1 MSLSDLIDLAL
12 EAADHSDDYSSEG
25 SVYRSP
31 SVRELLRQEDLSL
44 EQQEARPVDL
54 PRYLYHGSAYRQD
67 ELKPGFQHTKEL
79 VKWDNSEDNTWLYAS
94 DDKDAAVML
103 GISSAIEK
111 KYKLDRYQCDEKA
124 KKMTIDV
131 SEPLTLADIHKLHV
145 VIYSIKADVNDG
157 WMANHNPANGINGE
171 YKTQRTIKDNIVR
184 CEDVRIADV
193 LRGWR
198 IQINVTEPA
207 MESLSTIVSAIKQA
221 MGFKS
226 PEQKRKF
233 AHNQVIENDVK
244 KNRTAVVTYLN
255 QYFGNA
261 AWLAKQEFV
270 DEVPTT
276 GLSPALSVGGKFLS
290 SIGEVATA
298 VENAKALVKKADG
311 YLTNMD
317 HQVQAIHQRS
327 QGPILAAINAE
338 DHKKVEELAQ
348 HAIEEFEKIKPEV
361 LNIKDIP
368 YLSGRVTRAVKI
380 DPKHSDLELS
390 EEHIAA
396 HAPGKIK
403 ALTSAEIQH
412 AAKIVQELMT
422 WAGEK
427 HYQQAWL
434 SHDGGTD
441 FHEKFHDFHD
451 YWFDEYFGQWDHNT
465 PMNFYTF
472 ACPWPAAIAED
483 VATALL
489 HWMDRSIKGNPA
501 ASMER
506 KDPSSVSMEG
516 LSQILASVKKA
527 FGIKSAEEKRQ
538 AAHGVAVGGKIYME
552 KESHVIEEYLH
563 AYFGNA
569 GWLAKQEFNAEV
581 SSAGLAQPLSVN
593 GKFLSDLGQ
602 VEKAVN
608 ETIALA
614 KKADGMMAQ
623 MSQHVKAVRAKYVP
637 KLQAAIKADD
647 HAAVEAL
654 GRQAVAEF
662 RAIERPVLS
671 LAGSSF
677 IPGETIF
684 KEEPPKHHGDYPRGH
699 QYWLG
704 RKVVPAKA
712 PEKIKALTSA
722 EIQHAVK
729 IIETL
734 LKVSKE
740 NFYWHGWLDFSG
752 GDDFS
757 EELQDFDESVYMD
770 FYDVWDYQSVDQV
783 FTGALPHADVYGQAV
798 VVALLHW
805 MDRSI
810 RGETK

>member
-44 EQQEARPVDL
+44 EQQEVKPVDL

-94 DDKDAAVML
+94 DDKDAAIML

-111 KYKLDRYQCDEKA
+111 KFKLDRYQCDEKA

-207 MESLSTIVSAIKQA
+207 MESMSTI
-221 MGFKS
+221 
-226 PEQKRKF
+226 
-233 AHNQVIENDVK
+233 
-244 KNRTAVVTYLN
+244 
-255 QYFGNA
+255 
-261 AWLAKQEFV
+261 
-270 DEVPTT
+270 
-276 GLSPALSVGGKFLS
+276 
-290 SIGEVATA
+290 
-298 VENAKALVKKADG
+298 
-311 YLTNMD
+311 
-317 HQVQAIHQRS
+317 
-327 QGPILAAINAE
+327 
-338 DHKKVEELAQ
+338 
-348 HAIEEFEKIKPEV
+348 
-361 LNIKDIP
+361 
-368 YLSGRVTRAVKI
+368 
-380 DPKHSDLELS
+380 
-390 EEHIAA
+390 IA
-396 HAPGKIK
+396 G
-403 ALTSAEIQH
+403 
-412 AAKIVQELMT
+412 
-422 WAGEK
+422 
-427 HYQQAWL
+427 
-434 SHDGGTD
+434 
-441 FHEKFHDFHD
+441 
-451 YWFDEYFGQWDHNT
+451 
-465 PMNFYTF
+465 
-472 ACPWPAAIAED
+472 
-483 VATALL
+483 
-489 HWMDRSIKGNPA
+489 
-501 ASMER
+501 
-506 KDPSSVSMEG
+506 
-516 LSQILASVKKA
+516 VKKA
-527 FGIKSAEEKRQ
+527 FGIKTPEQKRKYE
-538 AAHGVAVGGKIYME
+538 HNAVMQKDIQNGRDA
-552 KESHVIEEYLH
+552 IEEYLKK
-563 AYFGNA
+563 YFGNA
-569 GWLAKQEFNAEV
+569 TWLARQEFNEEV
-581 SSAGLAQPLSVN
+581 SSTGLAQPLSLN
-593 GKFLSDLGQ
+593 GKFLSDISQ
-602 VEKAVN
+602 VESAVN

-614 KKADGMMAQ
+614 RKADGMLGQ

-637 KLQAAIKADD
+637 KLQAAIKAEDR
-647 HAAVEAL
+647 AAVEAL

-677 IPGETIF
+677 ITGETIF

-722 EIQHAVK
+722 EIQRAVK

-757 EELQDFDESVYMD
+757 EELQNFDESVYMD